1 MCSTKT
7 AWPIASKE
15 SSFLSVHREKMSCE
29 TVVRHFSIIVA
40 HAERE
45 KSQMENILLDV
56 LSTEG
61 RSFFDVK
68 HLTWALTSN

>member
-1 MCSTKT
+1 
-7 AWPIASKE
+7 
-15 SSFLSVHREKMSCE
+15 MSCE